1 MAKDHDPDELSKD
14 GIVSRRVLDYIA
26 TCLEQYLEVY
36 EVVNNDPSITF
47 EDREEACE
55 KVRKVIKSLR
65 KGKTKYLDK
74 EKLQQ
79 FAPILEK
86 EAMNAFEEN
95 DFGQATMG
103 LNYAYTEN
111 KEYADFFLKTRSKK
125 SIIMMERTA
134 DETYVNLFELNHKME
149 MLFKNVLTDGKS
161 SFDFVTTYG
170 EEFMIGNACERI
182 TDFLPEVI
190 HNLSAIPFDVEIQ
203 NRISGIYGY
212 LKACMKTEQPM
223 GAFNTFSIFTNL
235 FMDTLV

>member
-36 EVVNNDPSITF
+36 EVVNNDPSITI

-103 LNYAYTEN
+103 LNY
-111 KEYADFFLKTRSKK
+111 
-125 SIIMMERTA
+125 
-134 DETYVNLFELNHKME
+134 ET
-149 MLFKNVLTDGKS
+149 
-161 SFDFVTTYG
+161 
-170 EEFMIGNACERI
+170 
-182 TDFLPEVI
+182 
-190 HNLSAIPFDVEIQ
+190 
-203 NRISGIYGY
+203 
-212 LKACMKTEQPM
+212 
-223 GAFNTFSIFTNL
+223 
-235 FMDTLV
+235 

>member
-1 MAKDHDPDELSKD
+1 MKRKLYMFYKINPDSVDPEPEL
-14 GIVSRRVLDYIA
+14 
-26 TCLEQYLEVY
+26 
-36 EVVNNDPSITF
+36 
-47 EDREEACE
+47 
-55 KVRKVIKSLR
+55 
-65 KGKTKYLDK
+65 
-74 EKLQQ
+74 
-79 FAPILEK
+79 
-86 EAMNAFEEN
+86 
-95 DFGQATMG
+95 
-103 LNYAYTEN
+103 YAYTEN
-111 KEYADFFLKTRSKK
+111 KEYVDFFLKTRSKK